1 MSGRK
6 RHARHDPSDPMHW
19 NKEQY
24 IHHLKEMGIS
34 VKSTWRLDM
43 IRQLY
48 FENYKNTP
56 QSEGEVPQ
64 DTININDN
72 TSTEPSKEQN
82 EMETQVQQTNQN
94 SGATHTEE
102 LLKETTCALKTATEA
117 LSSMSSMV
125 AGILQNKGAT
135 GSTPNQKSNFDL
147 STAFQATYRT
157 ATPLNPSN
165 VEQTF
170 CRQVDTS
177 KGIVYSEDLP
187 KLDYVSPT
195 LRKQILEGK
204 DINLAL
210 LLYPKNEV
218 PQTRTTFSEGLTV
231 ELSAPKDTRIE
242 QCLTLDEF
250 NKAFRKYRNII
261 CKVYPQRRDELDQ
274 YEADINDIATNYGPK
289 FYRYHKM
296 FSAKAANAIIEHNIA
311 INWGKVD
318 DRLLHLVMHGTQS
331 RECELCGDY
340 DHTTKFCEKQGSKE
354 IPLQKAPQS
363 MANIRS
369 VGEKNKDRYGR
380 NIIQVEGHDLCNN
393 FNYGTCKW
401 KDCKF
406 SHACLKCK
414 GKGHGFKT
422 CEKTNFS
429 KQNQNKTSGVQKAA
443 DR

>member
-1 MSGRK
+1 
-6 RHARHDPSDPMHW
+6 
-19 NKEQY
+19 
-24 IHHLKEMGIS
+24 
-34 VKSTWRLDM
+34 M

-48 FENYKNTP
+48 FEYYKNTP

-82 EMETQVQQTNQN
+82 EMEKQVQQTNQN

-135 GSTPNQKSNFDL
+135 GSIPNQKSNFDL

-170 CRQVDTS
+170 RRQVDTS

-218 PQTRTTFSEGLTV
+218 P
-231 ELSAPKDTRIE
+231 
-242 QCLTLDEF
+242 
-250 NKAFRKYRNII
+250 
-261 CKVYPQRRDELDQ
+261 
-274 YEADINDIATNYGPK
+274 
-289 FYRYHKM
+289 
-296 FSAKAANAIIEHNIA
+296 
-311 INWGKVD
+311 
-318 DRLLHLVMHGTQS
+318 
-331 RECELCGDY
+331 
-340 DHTTKFCEKQGSKE
+340 
-354 IPLQKAPQS
+354 
-363 MANIRS
+363 
-369 VGEKNKDRYGR
+369 
-380 NIIQVEGHDLCNN
+380 
-393 FNYGTCKW
+393 
-401 KDCKF
+401 
-406 SHACLKCK
+406 
-414 GKGHGFKT
+414 
-422 CEKTNFS
+422 
-429 KQNQNKTSGVQKAA
+429 
-443 DR
+443 